1 MGRASSQGLPH
12 RMPDEPDGVGRLRRI
27 IKTGLGAPPKL
38 LRRAKRVLHRALR
51 STPNDAAHAI
61 AVGNACEEQAN
72 LEGANAGCRPPAPSP
87 GAASIDAGE
96 SFSQIAVGPE
106 AISQAGSLLKEQG
119 RIEEALAHFQAASSL
134 YPPETS
140 AFALDLID
148 CIDRY
153 YETRLPTV
161 SDGVQVF
168 FLMRED
174 FGVILMTLLYGRLWM
189 KHRGPICYAVF
200 IQSEAFDTLV
210 SILCPGA
217 RVIKIDK
224 QIAAAVHRKL
234 FHIVIGTLAFRRPH
248 AISLINLSGCQDNYS
263 RRLEPPPSEN
273 GFSKEFEEAYFRF
286 RSFEINHRSYI
297 DLLRLSATTN
307 DPYRAPLEQRQELRR
322 KLGISPEKEI
332 VILSVSFTH
341 YGSAPPSPRRTR
353 ALQRYSYLIDEL
365 IDRGYTVVVLGAKD
379 QPVFEPRE
387 NLIDYAHSTLQ
398 TPANDLI
405 LTSDSAFFISGK
417 TGNELYGWLC
427 DVPTL
432 GLNYTELSQMQGAPR
447 FRFFAKGIRRRSDGK
462 ILTYAELLQESV
474 FFHIGDDPAWPEK
487 YEFIEM
493 TEEDMLAAL
502 REFSILLQQPREAW
516 SDCTPLQRHFK
527 GLLTSYH
534 LDLFHIPGMPCD
546 SYLSRYPATSGELG
560 TDENGG
566 RVDGDLAKEPCQ
578 AP

>member
-1 MGRASSQGLPH
+1 MGMASSRGLPH
-12 RMPDEPDGVGRLRRI
+12 RTPDGPNGVGRLRRI

-38 LRRAKRVLHRALR
+38 LRRARRVLNRALGSR
-51 STPNDAAHAI
+51 PRDAAHEI
-61 AVGNACEEQAN
+61 DLGNACEEQAN
-72 LEGANAGCRPPAPSP
+72 LEGAIACCLQPAPHSP
-87 GAASIDAGE
+87 GAVSNAGE
-96 SFSQIAVGPE
+96 SLSQGAVGPE
-106 AISQAGSLLKEQG
+106 AISQLGSSLKEQG

-153 YETRLPTV
+153 YETRLPSV
-161 SDGVQVF
+161 SEGTQVF

-234 FHIVIGTLAFRRPH
+234 FHIVIGTLAFRRPN
-248 AISLINLSGCQDNYS
+248 AISLINLSGCQDNYL
-263 RRLEPPPSEN
+263 RHLERPPSEN
-273 GFSKEFEEAYFRF
+273 GFSKQFEEAYFRF
-286 RSFEINHRSYI
+286 RSFELNHRSYI

-307 DPYRAPLEQRQELRR
+307 HPYRASLEQRQELRI

-341 YGSAPPSPRRTR
+341 YGSAPPSPRRVRTID
-353 ALQRYSYLIDEL
+353 RYDGLIDEL
-365 IDRGYTVVVLGAKD
+365 IASGYAVVIFGAKD
-379 QPVFEPRE
+379 QPVFEPRD
-387 NLIDYAHSTLQ
+387 NLIDYAHSTIQ

-405 LTSDSAFFISGK
+405 LASDSAFFISGK
-417 TGNELYGWLC
+417 TGNELYAWLC
-427 DVPTL
+427 DAPML
-432 GLNYTELSQMQGAPR
+432 GLNYTELSQMQGCSR
-447 FRFFAKGIRRRSDGK
+447 CRFFPKGIRRRSDDK
-462 ILTYAELLQESV
+462 LLSYAELLADPV
-474 FFHIGDDPAWPEK
+474 FFHIGDDPSWPQN
-487 YEFIEM
+487 YEFIDM
-493 TEEDMLAAL
+493 TPADMLAAL
-502 REFSILLQQPREAW
+502 REFFILLKQPREAW
-516 SDCTPLQRHFK
+516 SACTPLQRHFK
-527 GLLTSYH
+527 SHLASYH

-546 SYLSRYPATSGELG
+546 SYLRRYPATSGGLR
-560 TDENGG
+560 TDEQDS
-566 RVDGDLAKEPCQ
+566 RVDGDLTNEPCQ
-578 AP
+578 AL